1 MKRNAMKAIEYGAL
15 HPGQNVFM
23 KGGGTPK
30 RKKTRSLI
38 AILLVAFI
46 SLCKTVEA
54 TSTTPTLVRDGQ
66 SKLDARATSMVMD
79 ISQSDTAGNT
89 ISTTIG
95 TDAKPG
101 YWTQ

>member
-1 MKRNAMKAIEYGAL
+1 MKAIEYGAL
-15 HPGQNVFM
+15 HPSQNVFM

-38 AILLVAFI
+38 AILLVTFI

-54 TSTTPTLVRDGQ
+54 TTTTPTLVRDGQ
-66 SKLDARATSMVMD
+66 SKLDARATSFVLD
-79 ISQSDTAGNT
+79 IFQANT
-89 ISTTIG
+89 GTTSSTIL
-95 TDAKPG
+95 DMSNAKPG